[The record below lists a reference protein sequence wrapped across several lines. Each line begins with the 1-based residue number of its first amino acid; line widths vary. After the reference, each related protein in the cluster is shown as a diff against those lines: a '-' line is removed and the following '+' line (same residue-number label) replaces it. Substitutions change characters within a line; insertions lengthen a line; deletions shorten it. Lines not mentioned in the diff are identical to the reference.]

1 MHARIILDPG
11 KSFSSH
17 GSPRIRERPK
27 GWTDALQLDSFR
39 VPLYLTYVFERGV
52 PLIKFHL
59 DHIFSRQDILSNYL
73 NNFQVEI
80 YIYRINLL
88 STIIFKIIVTMKKNI
103 APLYST
109 ILKKKMQFFAL
120 KRILS
125 LILIVKKIRRRSYCG

>member
-27 GWTDALQLDSFR
+27 GWTDVLQLDSFR

-80 YIYRINLL
+80 YISNQSAINNY
-88 STIIFKIIVTMKKNI
+88 I
-103 APLYST
+103 
-109 ILKKKMQFFAL
+109 
-120 KRILS
+120 
-125 LILIVKKIRRRSYCG
+125 